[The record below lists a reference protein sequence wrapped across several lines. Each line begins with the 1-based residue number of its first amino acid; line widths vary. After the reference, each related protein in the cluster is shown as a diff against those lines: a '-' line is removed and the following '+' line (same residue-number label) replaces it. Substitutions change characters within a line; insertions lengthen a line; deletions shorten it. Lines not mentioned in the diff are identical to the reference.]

1 MSLGEASSGELPLDG
16 ELAVVAARMSGLLL
30 SRETVDSVLELIVSL
45 AGSTIRAAA
54 GAGVTL
60 ADGTGALAT
69 TSASAPLVNAADT
82 LQYDLGEGPCLAA
95 LRESAPVRIDDVTT
109 ERRWPRWCAAVA
121 GSGLRSVLSAPMS
134 TEDGSSHGAIK
145 VYATTPGAFGPVDE
159 RALVTFAERA
169 AVLVANARAY
179 ARAARYSDRFKDTL
193 RDRDRITMAKGFLMG
208 RDGLDEDAAFDR
220 LLALARARGRTPAE
234 TAAELVAPANREG

>member
-60 ADGTGALAT
+60 VDGAGGLTT
-69 TSASAPLVNAADT
+69 TSASAPLVSAADT

-95 LRESAPVRIDDVTT
+95 LRECAPIRIGDVTT
-109 ERRWPRWCAAVA
+109 ERRWPRWCAAAA

-134 TEDGSSHGAIK
+134 TEDGCHGAIK

-208 RDGLDEDAAFDR
+208 RDGLDEDTAFGR

-234 TAAELVAPANREG
+234 TAAELVAPASREG

>member
-60 ADGTGALAT
+60 VDGAGGLTT
-69 TSASAPLVNAADT
+69 TSASAPLVSAADT

-95 LRESAPVRIDDVTT
+95 LRECAPIRIDDVTT
-109 ERRWPRWCAAVA
+109 ERRWPRWCAAAA

-134 TEDGSSHGAIK
+134 TEDGCHGAIK
-145 VYATTPGAFGPVDE
+145 VYSTTADAFGPVDE

-179 ARAARYSDRFKDTL
+179 AQAARYSDRFKDTL
-193 RDRDRITMAKGFLMG
+193 RDRDHVTMAKGFLMG

-234 TAAELVAPANREG
+234 TAAELVAPPNREG